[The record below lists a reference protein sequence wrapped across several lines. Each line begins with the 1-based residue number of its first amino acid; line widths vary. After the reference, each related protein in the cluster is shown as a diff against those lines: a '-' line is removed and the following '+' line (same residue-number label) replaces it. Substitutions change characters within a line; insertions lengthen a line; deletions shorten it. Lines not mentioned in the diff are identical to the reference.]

1 MSSIPGVGSE
11 WDERILA
18 DSASEE
24 AKISE
29 AGDGGVDWDS
39 LLMTGIIA
47 VILFVLAIAIIRQ
60 FHLYWVFEGR
70 KT

>member
-1 MSSIPGVGSE
+1 METVPSAGSR
-11 WDERILA
+11 WDEQIVADATLEEVESNEGGGRI
-18 DSASEE
+18 
-24 AKISE
+24 
-29 AGDGGVDWDS
+29 DWDS

-60 FHLYWVFEGR
+60 FHLYWLFEGR

>member
-1 MSSIPGVGSE
+1 MGSVPGVGSE
-11 WDERILA
+11 WDERILV
-18 DSASEE
+18 DSASKE
-24 AKISE
+24 AEMSE
-29 AGDGGVDWDS
+29 GGGGVDWDS

-47 VILFVLAIAIIRQ
+47 VILFVLAITIIRQ

>member
-1 MSSIPGVGSE
+1 VKSVPSAGSK
-11 WDERILA
+11 WDEQILA
-18 DSASEE
+18 DATIEE
-24 AKISE
+24 AE
-29 AGDGGVDWDS
+29 ANEGGGRIDWDS

-47 VILFVLAIAIIRQ
+47 VILFVLSIAIIRQ

>member
-1 MSSIPGVGSE
+1 MGNVPGVGSE
-11 WDERILA
+11 WDQRILA
-18 DSASEE
+18 DATLEEAEASEG
-24 AKISE
+24 SE
-29 AGDGGVDWDS
+29 RIDWDS

>member
-1 MSSIPGVGSE
+1 MVSASSVGLE
-11 WDERILA
+11 WDQRILA
-18 DSASEE
+18 DSESEE
-24 AKISE
+24 AEISG
-29 AGDGGVDWDS
+29 AGGGVDWDS

-47 VILFVLAIAIIRQ
+47 VILFVLAIVIIRQ

>member
-1 MSSIPGVGSE
+1 MESLPSAGSK

-18 DSASEE
+18 DATIEEAEASE
-24 AKISE
+24 
-29 AGDGGVDWDS
+29 DGERIDWDS

>member
-18 DSASEE
+18 NATLEGAEASE
-24 AKISE
+24 
-29 AGDGGVDWDS
+29 GGERTDWGS

-47 VILFVLAIAIIRQ
+47 VILFVLAIVIIRQ

>member
-1 MSSIPGVGSE
+1 MGAPSAGSK
-11 WDERILA
+11 WDEQILA
-18 DSASEE
+18 DAKLEE
-24 AKISE
+24 AGEEGSGRI
-29 AGDGGVDWDS
+29 DWDS

-47 VILFVLAIAIIRQ
+47 VILFVLAVAIVRQ